1 MILFALRRFLGFA
14 ATLFLAALVLFALLD
29 LLPGDPA
36 QFILGISATPES
48 LATLREQLGLNAPAY
63 QRFFG
68 WIWGM
73 LQGDFG
79 MSYTQRAPVAQ
90 LIWDRL
96 GVTLP
101 LSIFAMVISMAVG
114 LPLGIIAARR
124 RGKPLDTAIM
134 VLAQT
139 GVAIPNFWFG
149 MLLTLLFAVTLRWLP
164 PGGFTPWDENPGLA
178 FRGLILP
185 SVALA
190 LPQASILAR
199 VMRTALVDVTGQ
211 DFIRTARAKGLTTGQ
226 AVWRHGVRN
235 ALLPVL
241 TILGLQFAFL
251 VAGTIIVENVF
262 YLPGLGK
269 LIFTAISE
277 RDLILVRGAT
287 IILIIAVTLTMLVTD
302 IAYALVDPRLR
313 ERGAP

>member
-1 MILFALRRFLGFA
+1 MILFTLRRLLGFA
-14 ATLFLAALVLFALLD
+14 VTLFLAALVIFVLLD

-48 LATLREQLGLNAPAY
+48 LATLRDQLGLNAPAY

-73 LQGDFG
+73 LHGDFG
-79 MSYTQRAPVAQ
+79 MSYTQRAPVAG

-96 GVTLP
+96 RVTLP
-101 LSIFAMVISMAVG
+101 LSLFAMIISMVVG

-124 RGKPLDTAIM
+124 RGKALDTAIM

-139 GVAIPNFWFG
+139 GVAIPSFWFG

-185 SVALA
+185 SIALA

-251 VAGTIIVENVF
+251 IAGTIIVENVF

-277 RDLILVRGAT
+277 RDLIVVRGAT
-287 IILIIAVTLTMLVTD
+287 IILIIAVTATMLLTD

>member
-1 MILFALRRFLGFA
+1 MILFALRRILGFLVTLLVA
-14 ATLFLAALVLFALLD
+14 AAVIFWLLD

-36 QFILGISATPES
+36 QFLLGVNATPQ
-48 LATLREQLGLNAPAY
+48 AVADLRAQMGLDAPAL

-68 WIWGM
+68 WVGGM
-73 LQGDFG
+73 LTGDFG
-79 MSYTQRAPVAQ
+79 TSYTQRAPVGE
-90 LIWDRL
+90 LILERL

-101 LSIFAMVISMAVG
+101 LAIAAMVISMAVG
-114 LPLGIIAARR
+114 LPLGILAARR
-124 RGKPLDTAIM
+124 RGKALDTVLM

-139 GVAIPNFWFG
+139 GVAVPNFWFG

-164 PGGFTPWDENPGLA
+164 PGGFTPWDENWVASL
-178 FRGLILP
+178 RGLVLP
-185 SVALA
+185 SLALA

-211 DFIRTARAKGLTTGQ
+211 DFIRTARAKGLTMGE

-262 YLPGLGK
+262 YLPGLGR

-287 IILIIAVTLTMLVTD
+287 IILVVAVTATMLVVD

-313 ERGAP
+313 ERSP